1 MKFINTLRFLLLT
14 SALFSQAASAAIINI
29 AGTST
34 AGEEMG
40 SAVAAGDFN
49 CDGYDD
55 LAVNSAGTTQF
66 NIIYGGTGS
75 GAQLGTPGNSQF
87 SMAAAPGV
95 TMTTGDFDGD
105 GCDDLAVGRPRDAV
119 GSVPDAGQVFIF
131 YGHHSGLN
139 LSPEIWNQ
147 NVSGVADSAESSDEF
162 GASLAAGD
170 FNGDGY
176 DDLAIGVYGE
186 DEGGA
191 VYVMHGQ
198 PLAGLATFTTRFF
211 TQNSSGIADTDETGD
226 GFGSSLASGDFDNDG
241 NDDLAIGAPYEDIEN
256 VSFKRDAGV
265 VHVLYS
271 DGNSLSSNGSQ
282 LWLQGAG
289 GLPNDP
295 DSDELF
301 GFSLAT
307 GDFDGNDHDDLV
319 VGVPKDFRS
328 GGNCS
333 GPGCSSY
340 TSGGIHLLYGTTGG
354 LDDAWNQYWRATF
367 PGIDWDLIS
376 RFGWALAVGDFNNNG
391 LDDLAIG
398 GPHRYLSS
406 LRTGMVKVLYGGVP
420 TLTTTGSQNFHQN
433 SSGTEGEIEEDDRFG
448 HSMTTGDFNGDGRSD
463 LVVGVPGEV
472 YNGVKGGV
480 IQVFYGGSSVLSTS
494 NDQIFVQ

>member
-1 MKFINTLRFLLLT
+1 MNFINTLRFLLLT
-14 SALFSQAASAAIINI
+14 SALISQAAAAAIINI

-87 SMAAAPGV
+87 SMSAARFV

-105 GCDDLAVGRPRDAV
+105 GCDDLAIGRPYDAV
-119 GSVPDAGQVFIF
+119 GSVVEAGQVFIF
-131 YGHHSGLN
+131 YGRFSGLN
-139 LSPEIWNQ
+139 LSSEIWNQ
-147 NVSGVADSAESSDEF
+147 DISGVTDSAEVSDHF

-176 DDLAIGVYGE
+176 GDLAIGVNGE
-186 DEGGA
+186 NEGGA
-191 VYVMHGQ
+191 VYVIHGQ

-241 NDDLAIGAPYEDIEN
+241 NDDLAIGAPYEDLEGTDFD
-256 VSFKRDAGV
+256 SGV

-271 DGNSLSSNGSQ
+271 DGNSVSGSGSQ
-282 LWLQGAG
+282 LWRQGAG
-289 GLPNDP
+289 GLPDSP
-295 DSDELF
+295 DYDEMF

-319 VGVPKDFRS
+319 IGVPQDFRS

-333 GPGCSSY
+333 GPGCNSY
-340 TSGGIHLLYGTTGG
+340 TSGGVHLLYGMTSG
-354 LDDAWNQYWRATF
+354 LNDDWNQYWRATF

-420 TLTTTGSQNFHQN
+420 TLTTTGGQNFHQD
-433 SSGTEGEIEEDDRFG
+433 SSGTEGGIEEDDRFG

-480 IQVFYGGSSVLSTS
+480 TQVFYGGSSVLSTS